1 MKVSSKSKKGVYYTV
16 TSTFCTCPAFT
27 FQQIPVAFRSCPHKK
42 SIHTIKNKKKKIKSA
57 FFFVGQRMPSIFN
70 PVEYVFSR
78 KLDGIRVHIV
88 HGKYIITRSGFILS
102 HIPIPSTYKNLR
114 KYIVDAELI
123 YKDPDTTTSYSVMKN
138 LHDAS
143 VMHIYPFSIVGKSIL
158 ESIKL
163 LKDVPNAL
171 RYFKL
176 PTQNT
181 VEWIDGLLV
190 QRPSWEGIVCRSL
203 IHNVVD
209 GSRIST
215 ACFKVKRKK

>member
-1 MKVSSKSKKGVYYTV
+1 MKVESKSKKGKYYTV
-16 TSTFCTCPAFT
+16 TKNFCTCPAFT

-42 SIHTIKNKKKKIKSA
+42 SIHTIKKKKIKSA

-70 PVEYVFSR
+70 PTEYIFSR
-78 KLDGIRVHIV
+78 KLDGIRVQIV
-88 HGKYIITRSGFILS
+88 HGKYIITRSGFVLS
-102 HIPIPSTYKNLR
+102 HIPILEEYQKLR

-123 YKDPDTTTSYSVMKN
+123 YKDPDTTTSYNVINN
-138 LHDAS
+138 LQDAS
-143 VMHIYPFSIVGKSIL
+143 VLHIYPFSIVGKSIL

-163 LKDVPNAL
+163 LKNIPNAV

-181 VEWIDGLLV
+181 VKWIDELLA
-190 QRPSWEGIVCRSL
+190 QRRPSWEGIVCRSL

-209 GSRIST
+209 GSRLSIAS
-215 ACFKVKRKK
+215 FKVKRKK